1 MKLKFWDKVFNSD
14 NTVKA
19 CGRDTCRQLIVEANT
34 KEPGVKHGD
43 VQSGYMNIES
53 LIKLHEKED

>member
-1 MKLKFWDKVFNSD
+1 M

-43 VQSGYMNIES
+43 VQLGYMNIES